1 MELKPLLEE
10 KEEKIVF
17 AEDNKLTVTKK
28 GKNNK
33 EKNGFAKSLL
43 NKSVIITVILT
54 FGVVYF
60 FGRTLYGFYLGF
72 EYFDLRYASS
82 TPTPVANSNTTD
94 EDTTNNDDIL
104 EEVPLSSA
112 ILNNTYNKINL
123 SNCDNLLSRFYANGI
138 TVNDLTNEEKL
149 GLVINSLNLVTDTG
163 VYSLSSG
170 ELNNAFI
177 NLFNDSSLINSFRVA
192 GISNYGTYS
201 VNYDATAD
209 MFIISGLN
217 NNTCANNFLVK
228 NITRATSDD
237 ENLYIYEM
245 FGYFKYINDNN
256 YEVYDS
262 PLESNLLTTY
272 TDVDGTRNF
281 TNNDFLATYMWTY
294 KKGSDNN
301 YYFVSITHL

>member
-17 AEDNKLTVTKK
+17 ASDNKLAVTKK
-28 GKNNK
+28 NK
-33 EKNGFAKSLL
+33 IEKKSGVLKSIL
-43 NKSVIITVILT
+43 NKSVILTVILT
-54 FGVVYF
+54 FIVVYF

-72 EYFDLRYASS
+72 EYFDLRYSDSNPAI
-82 TPTPVANSNTTD
+82 VANQNETVV
-94 EDTTNNDDIL
+94 EEPENVL

-123 SNCDNLLSRFYANGI
+123 NNCDDLLSRFYANGV
-138 TVNDLTNEEKL
+138 TVNDLTIEEKL
-149 GLVINSLNLVTDTG
+149 GLAINSMNITTDTG
-163 VYSLSSG
+163 VYSLSAT
-170 ELNNAFI
+170 ELNDAFVNI
-177 NLFNDSSLINSFRVA
+177 FNDSTLINNFQVS
-192 GISNYGTYS
+192 GISTYGPYS
-201 VNYDATAD
+201 LNYDEVAN
-209 MFIISGLN
+209 MFIINGLN

-237 ENLYIYEM
+237 ENLYIYES

-256 YEVYDS
+256 YEIYDS

-272 TDVDGTRNF
+272 TDADGTRNF
-281 TNNDFLATYMWTY
+281 TNNDSLATYMWTY

-301 YYFVSITHL
+301 YYFVSITRL